1 MGVTKQT
8 GRARVRAT
16 HRLAAKLLSAGRHAE
31 AQLVAAA
38 MLRGNP
44 SDLRAWH
51 LLCRGLVGAGALD
64 EGRRALVDLAE
75 AYRGAGDLPMG
86 IVAALELG
94 EVGGDARSIL
104 DALAGTF
111 SSSAAELVDDW
122 RPAPPAIPHRAAV
135 DLSPAADAAAVARAV
150 EEALEAARAARAAGA
165 SDRPRFFPLFS
176 SLGPD
181 AMVRFAGGLRLEH
194 RHDGEVVIEQGA
206 PGGECFYV
214 VAQGEVHVVKH
225 RICPVAEGDPA
236 MDASRPSLL
245 ARLGPGAFFGEMAI
259 VTCVPRAARV
269 VAVGDVTLLR
279 ADMAEVGPE
288 MERTAELGRVLKAF
302 CRARMLENVVFASPV
317 LRRVPAAERP
327 ALLERFAEVT
337 HPEGAVIIE
346 EGGEARGLFL
356 VVSGEVSVSRR
367 DQGDTLSLARL
378 CAGDFFGEISLV
390 LRRPAVASV
399 TAVTEVVSLHLP
411 CDAFRDA
418 VRDHP
423 ELLAELYETAL
434 RREEETASILARE
447 AEAADDLILV

>member
-1 MGVTKQT
+1 MGTRQSGKT
-8 GRARVRAT
+8 RLRAT
-16 HRLAAKLLSAGRHAE
+16 HRLAAKLIRAGQPAE

-64 EGRRALVDLAE
+64 AAQRALTDLAE
-75 AYRGAGDLPMG
+75 AYRCTGDLPMA
-86 IVAALELG
+86 IVTALELG
-94 EVGGDARSIL
+94 ELGGDARSIL

-111 SSSAAELVDDW
+111 SNSAAGLVDDW
-122 RPAPPAIPHRAAV
+122 RPAPPAIPHRATV
-135 DLSPAADAAAVARAV
+135 DLAPATDAAAVARAV
-150 EEALEAARAARAAGA
+150 EAALDAARAARPAGVG
-165 SDRPRFFPLFS
+165 DRPRFFPLFS
-176 SLGPD
+176 SLGPE
-181 AMVRFAGGLRLEH
+181 AMARFAAGLRLEH
-194 RHDGEVVIEQGA
+194 RQDGETVIEQGA

-214 VAQGEVHVVKH
+214 VAQGEVHVVKL
-225 RICPVAEGDPA
+225 RAGGDAEAAAGA
-236 MDASRPSLL
+236 GASGPSLL

-269 VAVGDVTLLR
+269 VAAGEVTLLR

-288 MERTAELGRVLKAF
+288 MERSAELGRVLRAF

-317 LRRVPAAERP
+317 LRRVPAAERS
-327 ALLERFAEVT
+327 ALLERFDEVT
-337 HPEGAVIIE
+337 HAEGTVIIE
-346 EGGEARGLFL
+346 EGGEARGLYL
-356 VVSGEVSVSRR
+356 LVSGEVTVSRR

-378 CAGDFFGEISLV
+378 RAGDFFGEISLV
-390 LRRPAVASV
+390 LRRPAVATV
-399 TAVTEVVSLHLP
+399 TAVSDVVSLHLG
-411 CDAFRDA
+411 CDAFREA

-447 AEAADDLILV
+447 AETADDLILV